1 MAYTYFKKGDRYI
14 VFKRGR
20 RWHWLLW
27 LSHYGP
33 IAYCRPEGYESE
45 NAAWSS
51 IRSANKAA
59 RWATTNDGDAKIDRD
74 PSQDNRP

>member
-45 NAAWSS
+45 NAAWS
-51 IRSANKAA
+51 
-59 RWATTNDGDAKIDRD
+59 
-74 PSQDNRP
+74 